1 MILKQQNVNEI
12 SPMEVALEIVLR
24 FLERA
29 YGTLGSREFRIESI
43 GYDPPSGAWRAV
55 LLRTIGSTSE
65 RYELMVDV
73 ARERPVR
80 FRLL

>member
-1 MILKQQNVNEI
+1 MEI
-12 SPMEVALEIVLR
+12 ALEVALR

-29 YGTLGSREFRIESI
+29 YGMLGSREFRIESI
-43 GYDPPSGAWRAV
+43 EYDPDSGAWRV
-55 LLRTIGSTSE
+55 LLLRIIGSISE